1 MAKYKAIIIG
11 AGSIG
16 SLKRIKFDSPTSKN
30 VLTHSNAI
38 CRNQNIDLIEI
49 IDTNPQKQKEATLR
63 WNPTHEVVDPDI
75 IVVSTPTD
83 THFKVLSDVIQTIRP
98 KIIVA
103 EKPVCSDKNQCEKIL
118 ALAKEF
124 NIPLIVNYIRR
135 FEPKHQE
142 LKKAFHFIAKRE
154 GIYSVRFLYGRGTMH
169 DGCHGIDL
177 CHWWFGD
184 MLASWTTSIMID
196 QGNKQETHRFVAEF
210 QKCPQV
216 IFSAVDSGKVG
227 IFEMDIITDI
237 GRYILKNNG
246 TYVQI
251 FPVKKGDDWGD
262 YPVLSDRPEKY
273 ATDLLHSLPLLYENI
288 TRFLEGKEDL
298 KCTGQDALKVW
309 KTYERINDG

>member
-1 MAKYKAIIIG
+1 MAKYKALIIG

-16 SLKRIKFDSPTSKN
+16 ALKLIKFDSPTSN
-30 VLTHSNAI
+30 NILTHSNSI
-38 CRNQNIDLIEI
+38 YRNQNIDLIEI

-216 IFSAVDSGKVG
+216 IFSAVDSEKVG

-251 FPVKKGDDWGD
+251 FPIKKGDDWGD

-309 KTYERINDG
+309 KTYERINK

>member
-1 MAKYKAIIIG
+1 
-11 AGSIG
+11 
-16 SLKRIKFDSPTSKN
+16 
-30 VLTHSNAI
+30 
-38 CRNQNIDLIEI
+38 
-49 IDTNPQKQKEATLR
+49 
-63 WNPTHEVVDPDI
+63 
-75 IVVSTPTD
+75 
-83 THFKVLSDVIQTIRP
+83 
-98 KIIVA
+98 
-103 EKPVCSDKNQCEKIL
+103 
-118 ALAKEF
+118 
-124 NIPLIVNYIRR
+124 
-135 FEPKHQE
+135 
-142 LKKAFHFIAKRE
+142 
-154 GIYSVRFLYGRGTMH
+154 MH

-184 MLASWTTSIMID
+184 MLSSWTTSIMID

-210 QKCPQV
+210 QKCPQI

-273 ATDLLHSLPLLYENI
+273 STDLLHSLPLLYENI

-309 KTYERINDG
+309 KTYERINDGS